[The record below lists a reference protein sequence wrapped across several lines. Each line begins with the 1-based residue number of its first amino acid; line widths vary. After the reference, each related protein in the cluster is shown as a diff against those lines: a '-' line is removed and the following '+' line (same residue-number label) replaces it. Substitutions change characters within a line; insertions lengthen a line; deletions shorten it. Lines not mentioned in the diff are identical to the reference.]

1 MDSPPSS
8 PPLSATGDTP
18 AVAPDRLTFIGGGHL
33 AQAFVD
39 GIYASFSTTGNNSNS
54 NNLWK
59 HSTTINNKKPCPI
72 TITARRPEHL
82 RQLQTK
88 YPLAHVT
95 LDNLDPL
102 IWETPEDVETYHHV
116 LFICTLPID
125 VPSVCRQIAPA
136 IATISPSTARP
147 TIVTMC
153 PGISVA
159 QLQSWLPAG
168 TPIVR
173 SMPNLPVTVREGAT
187 GLFPCENA
195 RGQRTEVV
203 RDVVRLVSPAAV
215 VLGREEELDIVAAI
229 SGSAPAHFYFL
240 IESLVAAAEAHGLDS
255 ETARELVVQSCLGS
269 GMLSKRDCD
278 RPVSVL
284 RKEVCV
290 PGGSTEKA
298 INHMMEGGFPR
309 LVGEAV
315 TRSLRANREMSRV
328 ERD

>member
-8 PPLSATGDTP
+8 PPLSATGETP
-18 AVAPDRLTFIGGGHL
+18 FAVAPDRLTFIGGGHL

-39 GIYASFSTTGNNSNS
+39 GIYASFSTS
-54 NNLWK
+54 NNGNSIWK
-59 HSTTINNKKPCPI
+59 HRSSKNKPCPI

-82 RQLQTK
+82 RHLQTK

-95 LDNLDPL
+95 LDNLDHH
-102 IWETPEDVETYHHV
+102 IWETPKNGTEDYHHV
-116 LFICTLPID
+116 LFICTLPIN

-136 IATISPSTARP
+136 IASISPSTARP

-203 RDVVRLVSPAAV
+203 RGVTRLVSPAAV
-215 VLGREEELDIVAAI
+215 VLVREEELDVVAAI
-229 SGSAPAHFYFL
+229 SG
-240 IESLVAAAEAHGLDS
+240 
-255 ETARELVVQSCLGS
+255 
-269 GMLSKRDCD
+269 
-278 RPVSVL
+278 
-284 RKEVCV
+284 
-290 PGGSTEKA
+290 
-298 INHMMEGGFPR
+298 
-309 LVGEAV
+309 
-315 TRSLRANREMSRV
+315 
-328 ERD
+328 